1 MWGRE
6 LPWVLSEQLGLGPR
20 ACDEKPGQH
29 QSGKRAQAP
38 RCVIWLALASVLDS
52 RLLGAGPCQAQ
63 EGLAAAVG
71 DRACEG
77 GGWPWRTE
85 VHPPSW
91 PGLHGGRR
99 VGGLRCV
106 GWGSPSMLWPPGTPG
121 TLAAHV

>member
-63 EGLAAAVG
+63 EGLAATVG
-71 DRACEG
+71 DRACEPFRG
-77 GGWPWRTE
+77 R
-85 VHPPSW
+85 
-91 PGLHGGRR
+91 PGQRL
-99 VGGLRCV
+99 
-106 GWGSPSMLWPPGTPG
+106 T
-121 TLAAHV
+121 AARSRSSVAAAGVRLYNMH